1 MSNKITGEI
10 ILYQPD
16 NSVKVEVRI
25 ENETV
30 WLTQAQ
36 MSLLFDRDR
45 TVIGRHIRN
54 IFTEGEL
61 EENEVCAFFAHT
73 TQHGAV
79 KDKTQTTDIQHYNL
93 DVIISVGYRV
103 KSKRGTQFRRWA
115 TRVLKEYLLNGY
127 VFSNRIE
134 QVERLAIQT
143 ERRVAKAENE
153 IAKLK
158 DYIEAVLEDYN
169 DINEDTRIQLE
180 LICKELAELQTRNK
194 WIGLN

>member
-169 DINEDTRIQLE
+169 DINEDTRMQLE
-180 LICKELAELQTRNK
+180 LICKELAELQIRNK